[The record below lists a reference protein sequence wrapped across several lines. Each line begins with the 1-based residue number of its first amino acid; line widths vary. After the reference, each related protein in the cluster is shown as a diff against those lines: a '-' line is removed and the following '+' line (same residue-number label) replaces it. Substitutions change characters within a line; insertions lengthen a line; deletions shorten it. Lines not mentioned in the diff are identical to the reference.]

1 MWEIKCAV
9 KITLNSKLQYFFVA
23 FLTEATYLVLNNI
36 LTTTLLSKNL
46 ILLQES
52 LHIFRPK
59 IRKADVNGN

>member
-9 KITLNSKLQYFFVA
+9 KITLNSKPQYFFVA
-23 FLTEATYLVLNNI
+23 FLTEANYLVLNNI

-59 IRKADVNGN
+59 IRKAGVNGN